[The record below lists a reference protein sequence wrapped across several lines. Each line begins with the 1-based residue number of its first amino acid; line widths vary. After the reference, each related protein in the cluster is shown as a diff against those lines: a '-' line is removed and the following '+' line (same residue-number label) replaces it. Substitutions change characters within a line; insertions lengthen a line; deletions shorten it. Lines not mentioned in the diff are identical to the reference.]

1 MKKLVRSGIEQLVP
15 YPPGKPIEELEREL
29 GITGSIKLASNE
41 NPLGPSPKAMD
52 AIKEKLST
60 LNRYPDGSGYYLK
73 SSLSQKLGLP
83 LDQIILGNGSN
94 EIIELTIRTFLN
106 PGEEALQPFPTF
118 LVYEK
123 IVRAAGGK
131 MISIPLKNFNI
142 DLDSL
147 KRAIGPHTKVVFIAN
162 PNNPTGAALSQ
173 KDLMAFLQDI
183 PEHLIVV
190 LDEAYIEFVTDPE
203 VANGL
208 NLLEHHPHLVVLR
221 TFSKLYGLAGLRIGY
236 GFSSKKIID
245 YMNRVRQPFNVN
257 SLAQTAALAA
267 LDDEAFVQRTLE
279 LVRDGL
285 KQLATGLKQMG
296 ISFMPTH
303 TNFLLI
309 KTPLGGKA
317 TYERMLREGVI
328 IRAMDSFGLPD
339 HIRITVGLPEENIRF
354 LKAFQKILEEEAHA

>member
-1 MKKLVRSGIEQLVP
+1 MKKLVRDGIEQLVP

-41 NPLGPSPKAMD
+41 NPLGPSPKAME

-73 SSLSQKLGLP
+73 SSLSEKFDLP
-83 LDQIILGNGSN
+83 VDQIILGNGSN

-131 MISIPLKNFNI
+131 MISVPLKDFNI
-142 DLDSL
+142 DLNSM

-236 GFSSKKIID
+236 GFSSKKIIN

-309 KTPLGGKA
+309 KAPLGGKA